1 MNTHNLELAAK
12 SIPTKGSATK
22 VISHV
27 PLDKNKMQTKLL
39 LKNQALMNPGPT
51 KLLPLYEIPIATSE
65 EVIEDGNGTC
75 LTNAGQSFDN
85 KWTSIEN

>member
-1 MNTHNLELAAK
+1 MNSNNPELATK

-27 PLDKNKMQTKLL
+27 PIDKNPKMQTKLL
-39 LKNQALMNPGPT
+39 LKNQALMNTGPT

-65 EVIEDGNGTC
+65 EVVEDGNGTC
-75 LTNAGQSFDN
+75 LTNAIMSFDN
-85 KWTSIEN
+85 KSSIEH